1 MAELKANLSEAQKGL
16 EKAARDLGE
25 AQDALKLA
33 RDLLKSK
40 EEENRQLKLIILRM
54 TEGGEKNA

>member
-33 RDLLKSK
+33 RDLLKEK
-40 EEENRQLKLIILRM
+40 EEENRQLKLIILRI
-54 TEGGEKNA
+54 TEGSEKDA

>member
-33 RDLLKSK
+33 RDLLKAK

-54 TEGGEKNA
+54 TEGGEKDA

>member
-33 RDLLKSK
+33 RDLLKTK

-54 TEGGEKNA
+54 TEGGEKDA

>member
-1 MAELKANLSEAQKGL
+1 MAELKANLSDAQKGL

-33 RDLLKSK
+33 RDLLKVK